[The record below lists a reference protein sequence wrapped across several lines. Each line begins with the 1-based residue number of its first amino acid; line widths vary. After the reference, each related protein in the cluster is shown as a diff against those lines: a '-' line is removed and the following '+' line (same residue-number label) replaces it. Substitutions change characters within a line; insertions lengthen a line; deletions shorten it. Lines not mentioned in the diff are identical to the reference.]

1 MAAALRGEWTV
12 PGSRDWP
19 GQRHAPDRLDTPGQ
33 LRPASSRPDSPPGPE
48 RSDETRPTDRLASD
62 DQQVRWSRDDL
73 RQRLER
79 LPPGH
84 PSSPR
89 GDAPDRDQ
97 PDQPSSREKAEQAS
111 SDRREAKHD
120 GAADAANRD
129 FWTEEPR
136 FLRAWTDHLRSW
148 PVEQSRVVVDRSR
161 DPAGSWRGDGGRY
174 LDPEQHRQTKDA
186 IVMVQRREETLT
198 EAMGETE
205 RQNAYGGWL
214 VGLEHRLK
222 EEDRLKEKIADLLDT
237 AAPDATTE
245 EISRQISDAMRYT
258 FCAQPETYREV
269 YWDIKGRLE
278 ERGYEMWYSENHWSD
293 TQYKGINTRWV
304 TPEGERFEVQ
314 FHSPESFHAKQRI
327 THEAYER
334 LRNPLTQDGERREL
348 VMFQQEVCSW
358 IRVPAGAEDIPNYRK
373 EGD

>member
-1 MAAALRGEWTV
+1 V

-19 GQRHAPDRLDTPGQ
+19 GQQHAPDQPAAPRR
-33 LRPASSRPDSPPGPE
+33 LRPASPQPDSPPGPE
-48 RSDETRPTDRLASD
+48 RSDETRPTDRLAAD
-62 DQQVRWSRDDL
+62 DQRARWSRDDL

-79 LPPGH
+79 LPPDH

-89 GDAPDRDQ
+89 GDAPDRSEPNQ
-97 PDQPSSREKAEQAS
+97 SPLTEKADQAS
-111 SDRREAKHD
+111 SDRRKAKPD
-120 GAADAANRD
+120 DAADAINRAY
-129 FWTEEPR
+129 WNEEPR
-136 FLRAWTDHLRSW
+136 FLRAWTDHLRNW
-148 PVEQSRVVVDRSR
+148 PVEQPTAVVDRSR

-186 IVMVQRREETLT
+186 IARVQRREETVT

-205 RQNAYGGWL
+205 RQNAYRGRL

-222 EEDRLKEKIADLLDT
+222 EDDRLKEKMADLLDT

-245 EISRQISDAMRYT
+245 EIARQIPDAIRYT
-258 FCAQPETYREV
+258 FCAESDTYREV
-269 YWDIKGRLE
+269 YWDVKERLE

-314 FHSPESFHAKQRI
+314 FHSPESFHAKQYI
-327 THEAYER
+327 THDAYER
-334 LRNPLTQDGERREL
+334 LRNPLTQNDERREL
-348 VMFQQEVCSW
+348 VVFQQEVCSW
-358 IRVPAGAEDIPNYRK
+358 VTAPEGAEDIPNYRE